1 MKISKI
7 DQNLKPSLNIIGC
20 GHVGSVLGRLF
31 AQQNVFL
38 VQDVLTS
45 SRASASDAVAFIGS
59 GRACADI
66 AELRIADVTL
76 LGMPDDRIT
85 AACTALAAA
94 GLLNEDSIVFH
105 CSGALS
111 SAALSAAVAC
121 GAAVASVH
129 PVRSFADAETV
140 ARQFAGTFCGV
151 EGDARALQLLQPAL
165 LAIGAQ
171 LVALD
176 ADAKTLYHA
185 ASVFACNYLTTIVDT
200 ALRAYTAAGIAPDL
214 ARQMAQPLIT
224 ETLANIFKLG
234 PEQALTGPIARGDL
248 ATVAQQQAAVAAWD
262 STAGSLY
269 KALADATRQ
278 LAQRRSP

>member
-1 MKISKI
+1 M
-7 DQNLKPSLNIIGC
+7 KPSLNIIGC
-20 GHVGSVLGRLF
+20 GHVGSVMGRLF

-38 VQDVLTS
+38 VQDVLTRS
-45 SRASASDAVAFIGS
+45 SASASDAVAFIGA

-66 AELRIADVTL
+66 AELRSADVTL
-76 LGMPDDRIT
+76 LGVPDDQIS
-85 AACTALAAA
+85 AACTALAAT
-94 GLLNEDSIVFH
+94 GLLNENSTVFH

-111 SAALSAAVAC
+111 SAALSAAIAC

-140 ARQFAGTFCGV
+140 AQQFAGTFCGV
-151 EGDARALQLLQPAL
+151 EGDPRALQLLQPAL
-165 LAIGAQ
+165 LAIRVQ

-185 ASVFACNYLTTIVDT
+185 ASVFACNYLTTLIDT
-200 ALRAYTAAGIAPDL
+200 ALRAYIAAGITPDL
-214 ARQMAQPLIT
+214 ARQMAQPLIS

-248 ATVAQQQAAVAAWD
+248 VTVAQQQAAVTAWD

-269 KALADATRQ
+269 KALADATKQ
-278 LAQRRSP
+278 LSQRRSA